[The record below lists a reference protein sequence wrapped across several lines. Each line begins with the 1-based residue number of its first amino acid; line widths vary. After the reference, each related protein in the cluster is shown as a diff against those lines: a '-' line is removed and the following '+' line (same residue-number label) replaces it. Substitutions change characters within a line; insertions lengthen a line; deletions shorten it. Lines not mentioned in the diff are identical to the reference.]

1 MNLQDIAKSHQGCPF
16 HKEKI
21 GEEYQPFVNP
31 QLSDPYSF
39 YDFARSEQPVFYSSV
54 LSGYAITR
62 YSDIISILK
71 DPAKFS
77 SRDNIQVIGKYAPE
91 TIEVLRTGFPFVSDL
106 VNSDGDRHKFLR
118 APLQK
123 AFAPAKLKSMEGSI
137 AKMVNRLIDNFIND
151 GQVDI
156 LDKFAYPLPMEVI
169 FTLYGAPLEMIPDFK
184 HWGYQTTKLFSSA
197 LTVEEQVECAR
208 SFVSIQHAVANLIEE
223 KRKAPADDLISNI
236 IESELETP
244 DIVAVLYGL
253 IVAGHKTTSHLIG
266 NTLKVLLEKPGYWK
280 AISENPSI
288 IPGVLEEGLR
298 YDAPIPAMIRTNN
311 EEVEIAGVKIP
322 ANSKLFLMY
331 GSANRDEN
339 HYQNAAEFDIQRF
352 QNQTSD
358 HLAFGHGV
366 HRCIGSGLALMET
379 KIAFELL
386 SKRIPNLRIK
396 PNQELNYIPTLMTRG
411 FTSLIL
417 EWNA

>member
-1 MNLQDIAKSHQGCPF
+1 MNVQDKTQSKIQGCPF

-31 QLSDPYSF
+31 QLEDPYSF

-54 LSGYAITR
+54 LSGYVITR

-71 DPAKFS
+71 DSVKYS
-77 SRDNIQVIGKYAPE
+77 SKDNLQPIGEYTKE
-91 TIEVLRTGFPFVSDL
+91 TIDVLRTGFPFVSDL

-137 AKMVNRLIDNFIND
+137 AAIVNRLIDNFIND
-151 GQVDI
+151 GRVDI
-156 LDKFAYPLPMEVI
+156 LDKFAYPLPLEVI
-169 FTLYGAPLEMIPDFK
+169 FTLYGVPLEMIPDFK

-197 LTVEEQVECAR
+197 LSPEEQLECAR
-208 SFVSIQHAVANLIEE
+208 SFVSIQYAVANLIEE
-223 KRKAPADDLISNI
+223 KRFAPKDDLISTI
-236 IESELETP
+236 IDSELTTP
-244 DIVAVLYGL
+244 DMVIVLYGL

-266 NTLKVLLEKPGYWK
+266 NALKVLLEKPGYWK

-288 IPGVLEEGLR
+288 IPAVLEEALR

-322 ANSKLFLMY
+322 ENSKLFLMY

-339 HYQNAAEFDIQRF
+339 HYQNASEFDIKRF

-379 KIAFELL
+379 RIAFELL
-386 SKRIPNLRIK
+386 SKRIPNLKIQ

-417 EWNA
+417 EW

>member
-1 MNLQDIAKSHQGCPF
+1 MNAQNITQSQTQGCPF

-31 QLSDPYSF
+31 QLSNPYSF

-77 SRDNIQVIGKYAPE
+77 SRDNIQAIGKYAPE

-106 VNSDGDRHKFLR
+106 VNSDGERHKFLR

-123 AFAPAKLKSMEGSI
+123 AFAPTKLKSMESSI
-137 AKMVNRLIDNFIND
+137 TQMVNRLIDNFIDD

-223 KRKAPADDLISNI
+223 KRKAPADDLISTI

-288 IPGVLEEGLR
+288 IPGVLEEALR

-322 ANSKLFLMY
+322 ENSKLFLMY

-339 HYQNAAEFDIQRF
+339 HYQDAETFDIQRF

-366 HRCIGSGLALMET
+366 HRCIGSSLALMET
-379 KIAFELL
+379 RIAFELL
-386 SKRIPNLRIK
+386 SKRIPNLKIK

-417 EWNA
+417 EW